1 MTRLTADDFNRLY
14 REHARR
20 VQGFFLRMTGDA
32 ALAEDLTQ
40 ELFTRLWESR
50 DSFDE
55 QQGTFTTWMYGVAY
69 NLCKNEYH
77 RREVAERALTHI
89 DSGDRGVSPPSGA
102 DNLERRDTR
111 RQLAEAVRQLPDGLR
126 EVFLLRYVEELP
138 IRDVAL
144 ALGIPEG
151 TVKSRAYTALATM
164 REKMKQLNE

>member
-20 VQGFFLRMTGDA
+20 VEGFFLRMTGDA

-55 QQGTFTTWMYGVAY
+55 RQGTFTTWMYGGAY

-77 RREVAERALTHI
+77 RREVAEKAMARI
-89 DSGDRGVSPPSGA
+89 DSGSETVVPPAGA
-102 DNLERRDTR
+102 DNLERRETR
-111 RQLAEAVRQLPDGLR
+111 HQLAEAVRRLPDGLR
-126 EVFLLRYVEELP
+126 EVFLLRYVEELS

-144 ALGIPEG
+144 ALSIPEG
-151 TVKSRAYTALATM
+151 TVKSRAYAALATI